1 MIKML
6 FAIKHSLHKILT
18 DLVIWTLATPAAFIL
33 RYDGD
38 VPQPAYNSL
47 LVVSLLALFIK
58 LMSIFLF
65 RLYLPSWQHISLQ
78 DVQLLARAITI
89 VTLVL
94 MAILFLAH
102 PYLKGLPRS
111 VPFIDGLISLATL
124 TGIRFGVRSWYEYRK
139 RLGMDL
145 KEFKRVL
152 IVGAGE
158 TGSLIA
164 KGIKAHPETGLKPFG
179 FVDDAPSR
187 SGQRIAGTTVLG
199 TIDKLTNIV
208 DEHKIDVIIIAIPS
222 AKGKLIR
229 KIVRLASIANR
240 QVKYHIAPDVY
251 GMLSEKTPLETI
263 REVKAEDLLRR
274 IPIKLNTDF
283 IADYLRQKNVL
294 ITGAGGSIGS
304 ELVRQ
309 IADFSPEKLILFDC
323 SEDNIYRLEQ
333 ELSQNNSLPSNCVSI
348 IGDVCNY
355 ERLKNV
361 FQRHAPQVVFH
372 AAAYKHLPLME
383 RNPEEA
389 VFNNIIGTKN
399 VVDAALLYGVSNLI
413 NISTDKAVNPTSVLG
428 ASKYVAEC
436 LVQEASL
443 RVGKGQYF
451 VSVRFGNVL
460 GSKGSVIPLFK
471 RQISNGGPVT
481 ITHSEIKRFFMT
493 IPEAVQ
499 LLLQAG
505 ILGDNSVIYILD
517 MGDQVKILDLAKDL
531 ISLSGLEPND
541 VPIEFSG
548 LRPGEKLYEELF
560 NKEEKKILTS
570 HERIFIARRSHVD
583 GEKLSSVVEKLKV
596 AALEAGGATIRSIL
610 NEFVEGAQLKDA
622 EFKEFKGTVAA

>member
-1 MIKML
+1 MIKII
-6 FAIKHSLHKILT
+6 FAVRHSFHKVLI
-18 DLVIWTLATPAAFIL
+18 DLIIWTLATPAAFIL

-38 VPQPAYNSL
+38 VPQAVYNTL
-47 LVVSLLALFIK
+47 LIVSLLAFFIK
-58 LMSIFLF
+58 LISIFLF
-65 RLYLPSWQHISLQ
+65 RLYLPSWRHISLQ
-78 DVQLLARAITI
+78 DVQVLARAIVI

-111 VPFIDGLISLATL
+111 VPFIDGLISIVTL
-124 TGIRFGVRSWYEYRK
+124 TGIRFGMRSWHEYRK
-139 RLGMDL
+139 KFRFNL

-164 KGIKAHPETGLKPFG
+164 KSISANPETGLKPVG
-179 FVDDAPSR
+179 FLDDVLSKAN
-187 SGQRIAGTTVLG
+187 QRIAGITVLG
-199 TIDKLTNIV
+199 TINNLTSVV
-208 DEHKIDVIIIAIPS
+208 DRHAIDMIIIAIPL
-222 AKGKLIR
+222 AKGMLIR
-229 KIVRLASIANR
+229 KIVHLASLAKRDI
-240 QVKYHIAPDVY
+240 KYRIAPDVY
-251 GMLSEKTPLETI
+251 AMLSEKAPLETL

-274 IPIKLNTDF
+274 FPVELD
-283 IADYLRQKNVL
+283 ADLISSYLRHKKILV
-294 ITGAGGSIGS
+294 TGAGGSIGS

-309 IADFSPEKLILFDC
+309 IVEFSPKKLILFDC
-323 SEDNIYRLEQ
+323 SEDNIYHLEQ
-333 ELSQNNSLPSNCVSI
+333 ELGQNNTLPPNCVSI

-355 ERLKNV
+355 ERLKKV
-361 FQRHAPQVVFH
+361 FQMHTPQVVFH

-383 RNPEEA
+383 KNSEEA
-389 VFNNIIGTKN
+389 VFNNILGTKH
-399 VVDAALLYGVSNLI
+399 VVDAALLYGTSNLI

-443 RVGKGQYF
+443 RARRGQCF

-471 RQISNGGPVT
+471 SQIRNGGPIT
-481 ITHSEIKRFFMT
+481 ITHSEMKRFFMT

-499 LLLQAG
+499 LLLRAG
-505 ILGDNSVIYILD
+505 KFGENSVIYILD

-531 ISLSGLEPND
+531 ISLSGLGLDD

-548 LRPGEKLYEELF
+548 LRPGEKLCEELF
-560 NKEEKKILTS
+560 NKAEKKALTS
-570 HERIFIARRSHVD
+570 HERIFIARRDHVD
-583 GEKLSSVVEKLKV
+583 REKLLSIVEELRV
-596 AALEAGGATIRSIL
+596 AALRADDFTIRNIF
-610 NEFVEGAQLKDA
+610 NGFVEGAQLEDNDSK
-622 EFKEFKGTVAA
+622 EFKETAAA